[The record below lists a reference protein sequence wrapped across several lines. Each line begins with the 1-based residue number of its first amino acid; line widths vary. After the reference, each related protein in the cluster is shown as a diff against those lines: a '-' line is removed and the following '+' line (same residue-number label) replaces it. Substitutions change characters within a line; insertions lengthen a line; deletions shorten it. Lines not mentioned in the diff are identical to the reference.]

1 LTTIFDES
9 EAGYAKAHYYA
20 TLARMSLSE
29 LLYHVLTLDGSPV
42 QIASTAKMHK
52 APAVFGSG
60 ELLRRWSNAPFVDHF
75 CRRVPESSV
84 CWKPHGPKTDSI
96 GVPDGI

>member
-1 LTTIFDES
+1 MAPTTILDES
-9 EAGYAKAHYYA
+9 EAEWAKDCYA

-52 APAVFGSG
+52 APAVF
-60 ELLRRWSNAPFVDHF
+60 PI
-75 CRRVPESSV
+75 
-84 CWKPHGPKTDSI
+84 SI
-96 GVPDGI
+96 HRYAS